1 MQRLTQETD
10 PIDAL
15 LAHSLRVGL
24 GAVVSFFLFILISFI
39 VYLRLDA
46 GLFSLLP
53 MLFAGFLWIGATS
66 LYRHTYV
73 SLKNSMGNKTGVIE
87 FLSTQLVF
95 CLLPYHYVRLRK
107 EVALFK
113 QRQAGDGSPRGATR
127 R

>member
-1 MQRLTQETD
+1 MQRLTQETE

-15 LAHSLRVGL
+15 LAHSLRAGV
-24 GAVVSFFLFILISFI
+24 GAVVAFLLFILLSAI
-39 VYLRLDA
+39 VYLRSDA
-46 GLFSLLP
+46 GLSSLLS

-66 LYRHTYV
+66 LYRHIYV
-73 SLKNSMGNKTGVIE
+73 SLKNCMGNRTGVLE

-95 CLLPYHYVRLRK
+95 FLLPYHYARLRK

-113 QRQAGDGSPRGATR
+113 QRQAGDGNPQEPTR